1 MTEDQNQIDPTPNS
15 AETSQSLPH
24 QSKRRKLIKSGIG
37 ASAMV
42 AIAASRSAWGGDKC
56 TRSGLD
62 SANLSGQHTFDGC
75 GKSAGYWT
83 NHSWPSSVNKT
94 TSFISIFGKYKYK
107 GNVLYRYKTLF
118 EVINT
123 GGASDSNPSNLGL
136 HLIGAYVNAFAYPNS
151 SPSGKGFVYTP
162 EQVVSMFQFAA
173 LSVTPDVAFS
183 ALKET
188 LEKANNKYDGDTDK
202 YVDPI

>member
-15 AETSQSLPH
+15 TETSQSLPH

-75 GKSAGYWT
+75 GKSAGYWKT
-83 NHSWPSSVNKT
+83 HDWPSSVSKSAAFT
-94 TSFISIFGKYKYK
+94 GIFGSYNYKDQ
-107 GNVLYRYKTLF
+107 VLYAGKTLF
-118 EVINT
+118 EVIMKE
-123 GGASDSNPSNLGL
+123 GASDKNPSNLGK
-136 HLIGAYVNAFAYPNS
+136 HLIGAFVNAFAYPNS

-162 EQVVSMFQFAA
+162 EKVISMFQLAA
-173 LSVTPDVAFS
+173 LSPNPGTAFS
-183 ALKET
+183 ILKDT
-188 LEKANNKYDGDTDK
+188 LQEANNKYDGDTDK